1 LAPRAAVSTEF
12 RGWPD
17 LEDCRR
23 KRFQAILRSFIDV
36 ERFEMTELFQKI
48 PVGPTTTLQVPKAF
62 KGLIDLAYNLWWSW
76 DDEAAELWH
85 MIDAR
90 RWSENPNPIVLLS
103 TTPPDLWEAL
113 AANPVFNRKYSTVM
127 RRFEEETAPTG
138 AWYDEHHENDL
149 EGSIAYLC
157 AEYGIV
163 EKLRLYSGGLGILA
177 GDHVKAASDLGIP
190 LIGVGLLYRR
200 GYFQQAIDPDG
211 NQEHMYRPIETARR
225 PLREVLDPQT
235 GHPLRVEV
243 HFPNRTVKVAVWRL
257 DVGRIPLLLLDTD
270 IAANDPADRP
280 ITHIL
285 YVRGREMR
293 FAQEAVLGI
302 GGTRALRALGIE
314 PQVWHVNEGHSALS
328 LIERMGTE
336 MTDGATFEEAK
347 ARVMESTLF
356 TLHTPVPAGN
366 ESFATGVALPHIQS
380 DVPAVPIDEVEEL
393 ARAGDGAAGWFD
405 MGALAIRLSKMT
417 NGVSQRHA
425 KVVSNDWGHI
435 LEGVALCITNGI
447 HPQSWVGPH
456 VAALFRRHI
465 GQHWANETA
474 NPEAWNVID
483 SIPDEELWAAHVDQK
498 AAMLRDI
505 RTRLRN
511 QRARHG
517 SSPDRLREVNSE
529 LPDDR
534 LTLVFARRFATYKRA
549 GLIFSD
555 PGRARALLTN
565 PERPVQLIFA
575 GKAHPAD
582 REGQGLIR
590 WVNEMAHSADLH
602 GHIAFIE
609 NYNIAIGK
617 ALVSGADVWLN
628 TPRPPKEAS
637 GTSGMKASANGGLNL
652 SVLDGWWVE
661 GFEDDN
667 GWGFGETSH
676 SDAEDAGTLYHLLEA
691 EVIPRY
697 YDRDAAG
704 IPREWVAM
712 MKRAIISGLPGFS
725 TQRML
730 IDYTEKAYLPI
741 GRGTRS

>member
-1 LAPRAAVSTEF
+1 
-12 RGWPD
+12 
-17 LEDCRR
+17 
-23 KRFQAILRSFIDV
+23 
-36 ERFEMTELFQKI
+36 MTELFQKI

-62 KGLIDLAYNLWWSW
+62 RGLIDLAYNLWWSW
-76 DDEAAELWH
+76 DDEATELWS

-90 RWSENPNPIVLLS
+90 RWTENPNPVVLLG
-103 TTPPDLWEAL
+103 TVPPDLWEAL
-113 AANPVFNRKYSTVM
+113 SANPVFRSKYNAVM
-127 RRFEEETAPTG
+127 RRFEEATAPTG
-138 AWYDEHHENDL
+138 AWYDENHADDL
-149 EGSIAYLC
+149 DGPIAYLC

-177 GDHVKAASDLGIP
+177 GDHVKASSDLGIP
-190 LIGVGLLYRR
+190 LVGVGLLYRR

-211 NQEHMYRPIETARR
+211 NQEHMYRPIETVRR

-302 GGTRALRALGIE
+302 GGTRVLRALGID

-328 LIERMGTE
+328 LIERIGTE
-336 MTDGATFEEAK
+336 MEHGASFDEAK
-347 ARVMESTLF
+347 HSVKESTLF

-366 ESFATGVALPHIQS
+366 ESFATGIALPHIQT
-380 DVPAVPIDEVEEL
+380 DVPAVPIDEVERL
-393 ARAGDGAAGWFD
+393 ARARDDVEGWFD
-405 MGALAIRLSKMT
+405 MGALAIRLSKIT

-425 KVVSNDWGHI
+425 KVVSHDWGHI
-435 LEGVALCITNGI
+435 LNGDALGITNGI
-447 HPQSWVGPH
+447 HPQTWVGPNIS
-456 VAALFRRHI
+456 ALFRRYI
-465 GQHWANETA
+465 GDNWAEQA
-474 NPEAWNVID
+474 ADPDVWKVIND
-483 SIPDEELWAAHVDQK
+483 IPDEELWHAHIDQK
-498 AAMLRDI
+498 ASMLRNI
-505 RTRLRN
+505 RRRMRN
-511 QRARHG
+511 QYARHG
-517 SSPDRLREVNSE
+517 SSPDRLRALEAE

-565 PERPVQLIFA
+565 PDRPVQLVFA

-582 REGQGLIR
+582 RDGQGLIR

-602 GHIAFIE
+602 GHISFVE
-609 NYNIAIGK
+609 NYSITLGK

-661 GFEDDN
+661 GYEGDN
-667 GWGFGETSH
+667 GWGFSETSH

-691 EVIPRY
+691 EVIPRFY
-697 YDRDAAG
+697 TRDEVG

-712 MKRAIISGLPGFS
+712 MKQSIISGLPGFS

-741 GRGTRS
+741 GRR